1 MPSSPD
7 KPKKRELVRAILDFI
22 FTFRNTRGDI
32 LDDRW
37 LYSAEGVS
45 LQPQDFY
52 SSVEK
57 QLASRKIPNL
67 QILRVEFAEGG
78 LLSNQ
83 RQYLRLMRE
92 RLAIDACAAPFG
104 NHFFFSCRIVYIP
117 ALVRLWHLAVAFLFF
132 YVIGGLLVL
141 LLGFPFAV
149 IALVALLF
157 AIAAVFRNAGN
168 TAFSNLDTLLLKI
181 PVVSTIYEDW
191 FRMETYYRVDT
202 RKLYLSLLP
211 ELIRAAAEEV
221 CGDKGLKLVEQS
233 GTSPIMTDLHLP
245 PR

>member
-7 KPKKRELVRAILDFI
+7 KPKKREWVRDILDFI
-22 FTFRNTRGDI
+22 FTFHNTRGEI
-32 LDDRW
+32 LDGW

-45 LQPQDFY
+45 IPPSEFY

-57 QLASRKIPNL
+57 QLGSRKIPNL

-92 RLAIDACAAPFG
+92 RLAIDTCAAPFG
-104 NHFFFSCRIVYIP
+104 DHFFFSCRIVYVP
-117 ALVRLWHLAVAFLFF
+117 ALVRLWHLAAAFLFF
-132 YVIGGLLVL
+132 YVIVGLLVL
-141 LLGFPFAV
+141 LLGFTFAV

-157 AIAAVFRNAGN
+157 AIAAVFRNAGS
-168 TAFSNLDTLLLKI
+168 TAFSNLDTLLLRI
-181 PVVSTIYEDW
+181 PVVATIYENW

-202 RKLYLSLLP
+202 RTLYQTLLP
-211 ELIRAAAEEV
+211 DLIRAAAEEV
-221 CGDKGLKLVEQS
+221 CGNKGLKLVRQAEAA
-233 GTSPIMTDLHLP
+233 PILTDLHMPL
-245 PR
+245 R